1 MFKRIMVPLDGSILA
16 ERALPVATRIARAS
30 GGTVVL
36 LRVVNPQVD
45 YGYGYGP
52 YLVQTPGSTIENI
65 VQADLADATHY
76 MESVARSSALTG
88 VHTTIEVDSGSAAA
102 MILNTV
108 QAQHIDLV
116 VMSSHGDTGFKRWVL
131 GSVAQKV
138 ARHAT
143 VPVLVLRDQ
152 GRQAESDSQ
161 HPYIERPLRVLV
173 PLDGSASAKAALAP
187 AAQLIA
193 ALAAPGQGAIHL
205 VRVMGPERLHGGQED
220 VDTITRDAILH
231 KARKYLRSITEH
243 LREGIA
249 SELKLGV
256 TWSVSLDTDMA
267 HAIIRVAENGEDA
280 EGVGVFGGCDLI
292 AMSTHGRGG
301 LQRWA
306 MGSVTERVL
315 QGTRLPWLIVR
326 PHRAENKNGVV
337 VGEEESMAAI

>member
-16 ERALPVATRIARAS
+16 ERALPVAARIARAS

-36 LRVVNPQVD
+36 LRVVNPPVD

-52 YLVQTPGSTIENI
+52 YLVQTSSSTIENI
-65 VQADLADATHY
+65 VQTDLASATHY
-76 MESVARSSALTG
+76 LESIVAASDLTG
-88 VHTTIEVDSGSAAA
+88 VHTTIEVDSGSVAA

-108 QAQHIDLV
+108 LAQHIDLV
-116 VMSSHGDTGFKRWVL
+116 VMSSHGDTGLKRWFL

-138 ARHAT
+138 ARHAS
-143 VPVLVLRDQ
+143 VPVLVLHDHKEQ
-152 GRQAESDSQ
+152 PDGP
-161 HPYIERPLRVLV
+161 HPYMERPLRVLV

-187 AAQLIA
+187 AAQLIT

-220 VDTITRDAILH
+220 IDTITRDAILY
-231 KARKYLRSITEH
+231 KAKKYLRSITGH

-249 SELKLGV
+249 SELKLAI
-256 TWSVSLDTDMA
+256 TWSVALDTDMA

-280 EGVGVFGGCDLI
+280 EGVGAFGGCDLI

-315 QGTRLPWLIVR
+315 QGTRLPLLIVR
-326 PHRAENKNGVV
+326 PQGAESKNGVV
-337 VGEEESMAAI
+337 EGEEESMSAV